1 MRKPSFKII
10 IISIVA
16 ISIVA
21 FTACQE
27 EYVIEKIPTTKSG
40 NLIIRLT
47 DAPFPTDLVAE
58 ANVTINKIEIHKM
71 DDEQGPPYIVLSEEE
86 QSFNLLDL
94 TNGVTAILAD
104 TAVESGFYKE
114 IRLQVLEANVL
125 LKDSTL
131 FDLKVPSGAQSGL
144 KVKIN
149 PSIEVDSTVDA
160 ELLLDFDVSKSF
172 VVQGNPNTPAGIK
185 GFNFNP
191 VVKATIATATGK
203 LKGTVTNAD
212 DNAIEGAQISVITA
226 DTVYTTSFTKENG
239 KYVILG
245 IDDGVYE
252 VEFAKD
258 GYISTT
264 IDDVEIT
271 AKETTTL
278 DAQLDLE

>member
-1 MRKPSFKII
+1 MRKPSFKILM
-10 IISIVA
+10 ISVVA
-16 ISIVA
+16 IAIAA

-27 EYVIEKIPTTKSG
+27 EYVIEEIAPTKSG
-40 NLIIRLT
+40 NLLIRLT

-58 ANVTINKIEIHKM
+58 ASVTINKIEIHKM
-71 DDEQGPPYIVLSEEE
+71 DDEQGPPFIVFSEEE

-104 TAVESGFYKE
+104 TAIESGFYKE
-114 IRLQVLEANVL
+114 IRLQVVDAYVK

-131 FDLKVPSGAQSGL
+131 FDLKIPSGAQSGL

-149 PSIEVDSTVDA
+149 PSIEVDSALNA

-191 VVKATIATATGK
+191 VVKATIANAAGK
-203 LKGTVTNAD
+203 LKGTVTDAN
-212 DNAIEGAQISVITA
+212 DNAIEGAQVSIIAA
-226 DTVYTTSFTKENG
+226 DTVYTSSFTKENG

-245 IDDGVYE
+245 IDAGVYE

-258 GYISTT
+258 GYAATT
-264 IDDVEIT
+264 IEDVEIK

-278 DAQLDLE
+278 DAQLDSE